1 MPEPKTG
8 SQVRDSR
15 LRTGRGRSSLK
26 SSPECPVLGA
36 KLAFECPS
44 ENDAG
49 RQQMAGH
56 CHRYRRVV
64 RLAAARA
71 RGVKLGVAGPAN
83 LKPNIEARRQA
94 ADAFAKSLSNV
105 INGMKAAGLSQRAM
119 VGELNQLNVET
130 ARGGQ
135 WSLTQLQRVLARTAT
150 P

>member
-1 MPEPKTG
+1 
-8 SQVRDSR
+8 
-15 LRTGRGRSSLK
+15 
-26 SSPECPVLGA
+26 
-36 KLAFECPS
+36 
-44 ENDAG
+44 
-49 RQQMAGH
+49 
-56 CHRYRRVV
+56 
-64 RLAAARA
+64 
-71 RGVKLGVAGPAN
+71 LGVAGPAN